1 LLPIKQTWVHYP
13 NHNRA
18 VKNPGINLQVENIDI
33 ALNWEQGVFKQ
44 ILSLTLFKTI
54 EKRNTYE
61 KKRKHNY
68 SEKNFTNIMTQESCN
83 CNIVLI
89 DYGSVS

>member
-1 LLPIKQTWVHYP
+1 LVNGQEEKGMESD
-13 NHNRA
+13 HNRA
-18 VKNPGINLQVENIDI
+18 VKNPGNDLQAENIDI

-61 KKRKHNY
+61 KQRKHNY
-68 SEKNFTNIMTQESCN
+68 SEKNFTNIMTHESCN
-83 CNIVLI
+83 CNMF
-89 DYGSVS
+89 